1 MRNPIQ
7 ISRRKGDK
15 IAAVNTKGRGTKAAS
30 TTKTT
35 KTVKKKAQFDSR
47 KKKQASRK
55 RAKVEA
61 EETRAMSAITAC
73 N

>member
-1 MRNPIQ
+1 MMR
-7 ISRRKGDK
+7 
-15 IAAVNTKGRGTKAAS
+15 
-30 TTKTT
+30 KT
-35 KTVKKKAQFDSR
+35 KAQFGSR
-47 KKKQASRK
+47 KKKKNQVSTK